1 MSMSSRG
8 LPITKKIRA
17 ERRAVAEASLADY
30 NKLTLEQ
37 KLNGLPPEPGA
48 AKQRARLLALVNKK
62 QEKVEVEAAVAIA
75 KESAKEEKVQKK
87 AKKAQR

>member
-8 LPITKKIRA
+8 LPVTKKIRA

-48 AKQRARLLALVNKK
+48 AKQRARLLALVAKQ
-62 QEKVEVEAAVAIA
+62 QEKVEVAAAA
-75 KESAKEEKVQKK
+75 AETKQAAKEEKAQKK
-87 AKKAQR
+87 SKKG